1 MQYMLMFR
9 PTEESIAQFE
19 RLSPQEQSQQVTVV
33 QQWLKDNRAISFA
46 RLQPPKTAK
55 TVRIKG
61 SQPPVVTDGPF
72 IEAKESI
79 GGFALLEADSLEDA
93 LVRAKSWPP
102 GGDVEVRPVLEPP
115 QRQESA

>member
-1 MQYMLMFR
+1 MKARRTSPATWLVPATPSSRYWNQARYCSAGARLPSAQPAHPREERIEMQYMLMFR

-61 SQPPVVTDGPF
+61 SQPPVVTDG
-72 IEAKESI
+72 
-79 GGFALLEADSLEDA
+79 
-93 LVRAKSWPP
+93 
-102 GGDVEVRPVLEPP
+102 
-115 QRQESA
+115 